1 MQQPSQP
8 NRIFFGDD
16 GLRAGWSLAIFLAPF
31 TALYLLFWLAR
42 HNHLVPDNPPSAA
55 ITLTP
60 ALTIF
65 GEGLPLL
72 FIAFAALV
80 MSLIEHRPF
89 TRYGLT
95 LRRLLPDF
103 AAGLFWGVLALSLLI
118 ALLWITHAI
127 SFDGVALRTGP
138 ALTYA
143 AEWAFAFLLV
153 GLFEEFC
160 FRGYLQF
167 TLARGI
173 SGIVRA
179 LSPSNPHSHAIGF
192 WTSAFLLSGC
202 IFAYT
207 HTSNGGE
214 TILGILAVA
223 CAGAVFVFSLWR
235 TGSLWWAIGFHS
247 AWDWAQSFL
256 YGTPDSGGLIQ
267 GHLLATHPVG
277 SKLLSGGSDGPEGS
291 VLVFPVLLLVAL
303 TIHITLP
310 RRDYLLTPDQSPPE
324 QRTPPHPQSTA

>member
-1 MQQPSQP
+1 LQQPTQP
-8 NRIFFGDD
+8 NKIFFGDD
-16 GLRAGWSLAIFLAPF
+16 GLRAGWSIAIFLAPF
-31 TALYLLFWLAR
+31 AVLYLFVWLAQYYR
-42 HNHLVPDNPPSAA
+42 LVPATPPSAV
-55 ITLTP
+55 TLTP
-60 ALTIF
+60 ALAIF

-80 MSLIEHRPF
+80 MSLIEKRPF
-89 TRYGLT
+89 SRYGLI
-95 LRRLLPDF
+95 LHRMLPDF
-103 AAGLFWGVLALSLLI
+103 AAGLCWGVLALSLLI
-118 ALLWITHAI
+118 GLLWITHAI

-138 ALTYA
+138 ALVYA

-167 TLARGI
+167 TLSRGI
-173 SGIVRA
+173 SGIVRTV
-179 LSPSNPHSHAIGF
+179 STRNPYSHAIGF
-192 WTSAFLLSGC
+192 WISAFILSGC

-207 HTSNGGE
+207 HTSNNGE

-223 CAGAVFVFSLWR
+223 CAGTVFVFSLWR

-303 TIHITLP
+303 IIHLTLP
-310 RRDYLLTPDQSPPE
+310 RRTRP
-324 QRTPPHPQSTA
+324 

>member
-1 MQQPSQP
+1 LQQP
-8 NRIFFGDD
+8 NKVFFGDD
-16 GLRAGWSLAIFLAPF
+16 GLRAGWSIAIFLAPF
-31 TALYLLFWLAR
+31 TALYLLFWLAQYY
-42 HNHLVPDNPPSAA
+42 HLVPATPPST

-60 ALTIF
+60 SLAIF
-65 GEGLPLL
+65 GEGLPFV
-72 FIAFAALV
+72 FIAAAALV

-89 TRYGLT
+89 SRYGLT
-95 LRRLLPDF
+95 LHRLLPDF
-103 AAGLFWGVLALSLLI
+103 AAGLCWGILTLSLLI
-118 ALLWITHAI
+118 GLLWVTHAI
-127 SFDGVALRTGP
+127 AFDGIALRTGP

-143 AEWAFAFLLV
+143 VKWAFAFLLV

-173 SGIVRA
+173 SGVVRT
-179 LSPSNPHSHAIGF
+179 LSPRNAHSHAIGF
-192 WTSAFLLSGC
+192 WIAAFILSGC

-207 HTSNGGE
+207 HTSNDGE
-214 TILGILAVA
+214 TIPGILAVG
-223 CAGAVFVFSLWR
+223 CAGTVFVFSLWR
-235 TGSLWWAIGFHS
+235 TGSLWWAIGFHA

-256 YGTPDSGGLIQ
+256 YGTPDSGGIIQ
-267 GHLLATHPVG
+267 GHFLATHPVG

-303 TIHITLP
+303 IIHLTLP
-310 RRDYLLTPDQSPPE
+310 RRDYPLTPDQSPPE